1 MDLIWVRRDWLQ
13 KMLDTLDMVPAH
25 LLELRTRMARPT
37 LTEVHSSKL
46 HPMVKQRPTDPAHSQ
61 DISSSRR
68 INTKAGFPLPLQH
81 RPIKH
86 TRLPSHI
93 RQPIVRAMH
102 QQQLWDLCTFR
113 PLM

>member
-1 MDLIWVRRDWLQ
+1 VRRDWLQ
-13 KMLDTLDMVPAH
+13 MMLDTLDMLPAH

-37 LTEVHSSKL
+37 LTEVHDSKL
-46 HPMVKQRPTDPAHSQ
+46 HPTVKRRPTDPAHSQ

-68 INTKAGFPLPLQH
+68 INAKTDFPLPLQH

-102 QQQLWDLCTFR
+102 QQQLWDLCTVH

>member
-1 MDLIWVRRDWLQ
+1 
-13 KMLDTLDMVPAH
+13 MLDTLDMLPAH
-25 LLELRTRMARPT
+25 FLELRTRMASPT
-37 LTEVHSSKL
+37 LTEVHDSKL
-46 HPMVKQRPTDPAHSQ
+46 HPTAKQRPTDPARSQ

-68 INTKAGFPLPLQH
+68 INAKAGFPLPLQH
-81 RPIKH
+81 RPINH

-102 QQQLWDLCTFR
+102 QQQLWDLCMFH